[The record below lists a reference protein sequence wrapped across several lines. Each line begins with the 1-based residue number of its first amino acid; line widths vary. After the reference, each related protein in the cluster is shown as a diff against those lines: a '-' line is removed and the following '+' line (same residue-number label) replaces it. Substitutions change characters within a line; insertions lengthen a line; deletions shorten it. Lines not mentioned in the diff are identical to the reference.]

1 MEFKSLIAQQKN
13 ENHLQKIEQQQIA
26 NAKAKEALKEQE
38 LKELATKQEQE
49 KKKRALLA
57 EDIKNTKDDTQ
68 SIIKDIA
75 NLNNPVSA
83 NFNSD
88 YEVASQKYVYLLEGA
103 EEANK
108 NVMEIR
114 ARVLPLPKIFAL
126 EASVAILFIVIIM
139 RLIGENETLLESFTF
154 VTAFQYIFSGL
165 TGLLLDFFIQ
175 DIFLITSISMAIS
188 LLCKDSDYIYSND
201 VVKHSLYV
209 FIGAIIGL
217 FISSI
222 LYGL

>member
-1 MEFKSLIAQQKN
+1 MEFRSLIAQQKN
-13 ENHLQKIEQQQIA
+13 ANHQQKIEQQQIA
-26 NAKAKEALKEQE
+26 DTKAKEALKEQE
-38 LKELATKQEQE
+38 LKELENKQAQE
-49 KKKRALLA
+49 KKKRALLS

-68 SIIKDIA
+68 SVIKEIA
-75 NLNNPVSA
+75 LLNNPVIT

-88 YEVASQKYVYLLEGA
+88 YEVASKKYVELLEST
-103 EEANK
+103 EKANK
-108 NVMEIR
+108 NVMQIR
-114 ARVLPLPKIFAL
+114 ARVLPLSKIFAL

-154 VTAFQYIFSGL
+154 VTVFQYIFSGL

-175 DIFLITSISMAIS
+175 DMFLITSISMAIS
-188 LLCKDSDYIYSND
+188 LLFKDSDYIYSEK
-201 VVKHSLYV
+201 VVQHSLYG

-222 LYGL
+222 LYGI